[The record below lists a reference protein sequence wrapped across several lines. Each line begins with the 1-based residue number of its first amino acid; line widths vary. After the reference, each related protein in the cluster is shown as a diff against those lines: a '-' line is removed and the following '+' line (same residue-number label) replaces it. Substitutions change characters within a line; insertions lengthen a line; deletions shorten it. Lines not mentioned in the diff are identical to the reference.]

1 MGTGERFSIGKVHEL
16 LGERTGRVLGA
27 ISESLR
33 KRAGKALGVM
43 AAAALVVSGCAA
55 PTPCNAEQQE
65 QENPTADTQTDS
77 EGNPD
82 LDWQVIDRGCRDNSN
97 CEPGERPN
105 TTVAKACDGT
115 TLLYRYSDDYFYQGG
130 FTAVSNSPECGYI
143 PPTAENSPTPT
154 AEATPTP
161 ASGE

>member
-1 MGTGERFSIGKVHEL
+1 MGKGEGLSIGKVH
-16 LGERTGRVLGA
+16 
-27 ISESLR
+27 ESLR

-43 AAAALVVSGCAA
+43 AGIALAASGCAA

-65 QENPTADTQTDS
+65 QKNPTADTQTDS

-82 LDWQVIDRGCRDNSN
+82 LYWQVIDWGCRDNSD

-105 TTVAKACDGT
+105 ATVARACDGT
-115 TLLYRYSDDYFYQGG
+115 TLLYRYSDDYFHQGG
-130 FTAVSNSPECGYI
+130 FTAIPNSPECGYI
-143 PPTAENSPTPT
+143 LPTENSPAATT
-154 AEATPTP
+154 EATPTP

>member
-1 MGTGERFSIGKVHEL
+1 MGKGEGLSIGKVY
-16 LGERTGRVLGA
+16 
-27 ISESLR
+27 ESLR
-33 KRAGKALGVM
+33 KKAGKALGVM

-143 PPTAENSPTPT
+143 PSASENSPAPT

-161 ASGE
+161 ASGN

>member
-1 MGTGERFSIGKVHEL
+1 MGKGEGFSIGN
-16 LGERTGRVLGA
+16 
-27 ISESLR
+27 INESLR
-33 KRAGKALGVM
+33 KRAGELLVFITGIAL
-43 AAAALVVSGCAA
+43 AASGCAA

-82 LDWQVIDRGCRDNSN
+82 LDWKIVDVGCRQDN
-97 CEPGERPN
+97 CETGESPGDSLIAR
-105 TTVAKACDGT
+105 ACDGT
-115 TLLYRYSDDYFYQGG
+115 TLLYRYYEPYKGG
-130 FTAVSNSPECGYI
+130 LTAIPNSPECGYTL
-143 PPTAENSPTPT
+143 PTAENSPAPT